1 MSFACRRGGEAGHV
15 NHPWLVGVCVCVC
28 DVRVMRG
35 VLRHSIS
42 GVPARWRRT
51 RAKSARAPR
60 KVKQRTHSPS
70 VLGLTDRPAHLLDR
84 G

>member
-15 NHPWLVGVCVCVC
+15 NHPWLVGVYVCVC
-28 DVRVMRG
+28 DVRGMRG
-35 VLRHSIS
+35 VLRHSIL

-84 G
+84 S